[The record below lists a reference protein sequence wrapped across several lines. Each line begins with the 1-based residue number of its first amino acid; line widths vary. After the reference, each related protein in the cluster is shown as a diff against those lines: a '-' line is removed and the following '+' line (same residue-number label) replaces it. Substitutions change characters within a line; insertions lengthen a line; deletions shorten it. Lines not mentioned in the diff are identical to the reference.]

1 MKRVLSFVL
10 QFVLLLVAFFV
21 GSILPVFHVLPTW
34 RTATGPGSWFVWD
47 GFVVLLVIYALLVLF
62 AAVRKHFVSGAI
74 LSTAAL
80 FLAVVIGLL
89 SKFPFTSN

>member
-10 QFVLLLVAFFV
+10 QFILLLVAFFV

-34 RTATGPGSWFVWD
+34 RISTGPGSWFVLD
-47 GFVVLLVIYALLVLF
+47 GFVVLLVLYALLLLF
-62 AAVRKHFVSGAI
+62 AAVRKRFIGGTI

-80 FLAVVIGLL
+80 FLAVIIGLL
-89 SKFPFTSN
+89 SKFPFTSS

>member
-1 MKRVLSFVL
+1 MKRILSFVL
-10 QFVLLLVAFFV
+10 QFILLLVAFFV

-34 RTATGPGSWFVWD
+34 RISTGPGSWFVLD
-47 GFVVLLVIYALLVLF
+47 GFVVLLVLYALFVLF
-62 AAVRKHFVSGAI
+62 AAARKRFVAGTI

-80 FLAVVIGLL
+80 FLAVIVGLL

>member
-1 MKRVLSFVL
+1 MKRILSFVL
-10 QFVLLLVAFFV
+10 QFILLLVAFFV

-34 RTATGPGSWFVWD
+34 RISTGPGSWFVLD
-47 GFVVLLVIYALLVLF
+47 GFVVLLVLYALFVLL
-62 AAVRKHFVSGAI
+62 AAARKRFVSGTI

-80 FLAVVIGLL
+80 FLAVIVGLL

>member
-1 MKRVLSFVL
+1 VKSILSFVA
-10 QFVLLLVAFFV
+10 QFVLLLSAFFV
-21 GSILPVFHVLPTW
+21 GSVLPVFHVLPAW
-34 RTATGPGSWFVWD
+34 RIRTGPGSWFVLD
-47 GFVVLLVIYALLVLF
+47 GFFVLLAVYMLLLLF
-62 AAVRKHFVSGAI
+62 AKVRKRFGDGVI

>member
-1 MKRVLSFVL
+1 MKRALSFIL
-10 QFVLLLVAFFV
+10 QFVLLLVSFFV

-34 RTATGPGSWFVWD
+34 RISMGPGNWFVLD
-47 GFVVLLVIYALLVLF
+47 GFVVLLVIYALLLLF
-62 AAVRKHFVSGAI
+62 AAVRKRFISGAI

-80 FLAVVIGLL
+80 LFAVIIGLI

>member
-21 GSILPVFHVLPTW
+21 GSILPVFHVLPAW
-34 RTATGPGSWFVWD
+34 RISTGSGSWFVLD
-47 GFVVLLVIYALLVLF
+47 GFVVLLVLYALLLLF
-62 AAVRKHFVSGAI
+62 AAARKRFLGGAI